1 MLQRCGGCGGKYVIG
16 LLRCPVIGCGV
27 MSAMY
32 AASVSP
38 VPQITIG
45 TPAAASPG
53 RAAGRKPGA
62 RRRAPVRAKTGTA

>member
-32 AASVSP
+32 AAVSP

-45 TPAAASPG
+45 APAPPAVVPP
-53 RAAGRKPGA
+53 RRKPAA
-62 RRRAPVRAKTGTA
+62 RRRAPVRAKPGTA